1 MHSIAKLI
9 QLRSDLKI
17 SVVWFICQIVV
28 GNIVNVITLF
38 KFLKRVK
45 ANSNI
50 CHIPVILLSAKSSL
64 SDQIQGLE
72 YIPDEVIIKMS
83 HLGSGRFY
91 LVCYIRYFFSLY
103 FRGVIII

>member
-38 KFLKRVK
+38 KFLDKPIDLSSILVNLFK
-45 ANSNI
+45 CAENS
-50 CHIPVILLSAKSSL
+50 LLVVRGKPLGVHEVNQLIEVCSFL
-64 SDQIQGLE
+64 QLE
-72 YIPDEVIIKMS
+72 PR
-83 HLGSGRFY
+83 G
-91 LVCYIRYFFSLY
+91 FSLL
-103 FRGVIII
+103 